1 MHLWSDH
8 RILANPGGTQVQG
21 RWIIIKP
28 MNESHLAILRR
39 HMVKMIA
46 IHADLA
52 TDEIGRAGLDERVMA
67 AMRKVPRYL
76 FVPAPLAAYA
86 YQDTPL
92 PIGFDKTISQP
103 FIVALMTDLLS
114 PQTNEKGFEV
124 GTGLGYQT
132 AILAELAGQVW
143 SIEIIEEFAS
153 LAQDLLRELGYTPIE
168 IRVGAGSRGWHEHAP
183 FDKILVT
190 AAAEGAPAGLLDQL
204 KPGGRL
210 VMPIGPE
217 EMQRL
222 TVIDKDEG
230 GQARVQ
236 SFLPVRFSRLETI
249 T

>member
-1 MHLWSDH
+1 M
-8 RILANPGGTQVQG
+8 
-21 RWIIIKP
+21 KP

-39 HMVKMIA
+39 HMVELIA

-52 TDEIGRAGLDERVMA
+52 SDEIGKAVMDEHVMA
-67 AMRKVPRYL
+67 AMRKVPRHL
-76 FVPAPLAAYA
+76 FVPVPLAPYA

-114 PQTNEKGFEV
+114 PRPDEKVLEV

-132 AILAELAGQVW
+132 AVLAELTGRVW
-143 SIEIIEEFAS
+143 SVEIVEEFAS
-153 LAQDLLRELGYTPIE
+153 VARDLLRQLGYVNIE
-168 IRVGAGSRGWHEHAP
+168 IREGDGSRGWREHAP
-183 FDKILVT
+183 FDKILVS
-190 AAAEGAPAGLLDQL
+190 AAADKAPLILLDQL

-210 VMPIGPE
+210 VMPLGPE

-222 TVIDKDEG
+222 TVVEKDG
-230 GQARVQ
+230 NGQTRVQ
-236 SFLPVRFSRLETI
+236 ELLPVRFGRLETI